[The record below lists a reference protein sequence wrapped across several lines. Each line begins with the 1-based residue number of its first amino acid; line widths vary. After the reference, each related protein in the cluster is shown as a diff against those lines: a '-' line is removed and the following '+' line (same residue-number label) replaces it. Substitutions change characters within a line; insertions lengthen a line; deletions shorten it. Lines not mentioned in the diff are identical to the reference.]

1 MARLVKSFF
10 GYIYLEGSVEEAV
23 KVLEAMKELGRETG
37 DVEDSL
43 RILRNFDAFQEMLRK
58 RFKEFIAPRKSERDL
73 IMGRVSVDKLRLIRN
88 SGERKVVI
96 VFDKRVPEDDVVEAL
111 EKAGVEFERAEE

>member
-10 GYIYLEGSVEEAV
+10 GYIYLEANVDEAV

-73 IMGRVSVDKLRLIRN
+73 IMGRVSVDKLRLIRKG
-88 SGERKVVI
+88 GERKVVI

-111 EKAGVEFERAEE
+111 QKAGVEFERAEE

>member
-10 GYIYLEGSVEEAV
+10 GYNYLEGSVEEAV
-23 KVLEAMKELGRETG
+23 KVLESIRELGRETG